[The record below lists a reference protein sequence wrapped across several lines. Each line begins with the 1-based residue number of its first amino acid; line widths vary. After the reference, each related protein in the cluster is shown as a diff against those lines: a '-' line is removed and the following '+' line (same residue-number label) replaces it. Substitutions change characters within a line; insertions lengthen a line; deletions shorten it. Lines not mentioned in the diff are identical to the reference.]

1 MYKKS
6 IMLFRRDLRLQ
17 DNTALCHATSLSDEV
32 IPLFI
37 FDTRQVSENNSYRSD
52 NALDFMVT
60 SLHEL
65 DQESKKHKG
74 IFSYG
79 YGIADEVLEKIFRKE
94 KIEALFFNRDYT
106 PFSQAR
112 DERITELCE
121 QYNIVCHGYDDLT
134 LTVPGSILNGNN
146 SPYSIYT
153 PFYKKALQVPVAKPI
168 KITNFKFIDQE
179 IHGLYALKE
188 VLSHVIYE
196 KNSFKYVHGGT
207 KEGLEILRDLKVFNN
222 YDKMRDFPN
231 IQTTF
236 LAAHIKFGT
245 VSIRQ
250 VYYAVLEKTE
260 NITLIKQLYWRDF
273 FIHLAYHF
281 AYVFKKAFRKEYQS
295 LEWTFNKK
303 HFAAWCEGKTGFP
316 IVDAGM
322 RQLNKTGYMHNR
334 VRMIV
339 ASFLTKNLH
348 INWQEGERYF
358 AQKLTDYDP
367 AVNNGSWQWVASTG
381 ADAQPYFRIFNPWL
395 QQKKFDPECLYIKHW
410 VPELKNISPAAIHNY
425 YKNQKEMIVDYVLP
439 IVDHAVTSAYT
450 KRFLKK

>member
-1 MYKKS
+1 
-6 IMLFRRDLRLQ
+6 MLFRRDLRLQ
-17 DNTALCHATSLSDEV
+17 DNTALYYATSLSDKI

-37 FDTRQVSENNSYRSD
+37 FDTRQVSENNPYRSD
-52 NALDFMVT
+52 NALDFMIT
-60 SLHEL
+60 SLSEL
-65 DQESKKHKG
+65 EKECKG
-74 IFSYG
+74 HNGVFSYG
-79 YGIADEVLEKIFRKE
+79 YGIVDEVLEKIFKEE
-94 KIEALFFNRDYT
+94 KIDALFFNCDYT
-106 PFSQAR
+106 PFSRAR
-112 DERITELCE
+112 DEKIIQLCK
-121 QYNIVCHGYDDLT
+121 QYDIICHSYDDLT
-134 LTVPGSILNGNN
+134 LTVPGSILNGKNA
-146 SPYSIYT
+146 PYSIFT
-153 PFYKKALQVPVAKPI
+153 PFCKKAIESSVAKSL
-168 KITNFKFIDQE
+168 KIDHFKFIHQRV
-179 IHGLYALKE
+179 HGFFTLE
-188 VLSHVIYE
+188 QVLSHITYH
-196 KNSFKYVHGGT
+196 KNSHKYVQGGT
-207 KEGLEILRDLKVFNN
+207 SEGLALLKGLNKFSR
-222 YDKMRDFPN
+222 YDKTRDIPSLD
-231 IQTTF
+231 TTF
-236 LAAHIKFGT
+236 LGAHIKFGT
-245 VSIRQ
+245 LSIRQ

-281 AYVFKKAFRKEYQS
+281 PYVFKTAFRKEYQD

-303 HFAAWCEGKTGFP
+303 YFTAWCEGKTGFP

-395 QQKKFDPECLYIKHW
+395 QQKKFDPECLYIKRW
-410 VPELKNISPAAIHNY
+410 VPELKNSSSAMIHNY
-425 YKNQKEMIVDYVLP
+425 YKNQKEVILNYTLP
-439 IVDHAVTSAYT
+439 IVDHAITSAYT